1 LAAVHI
7 FLSIGHLADTG
18 IFFWLRD
25 WQKAFI
31 FFFVIPAGV
40 VILAYILLTVDTP
53 VSLLQ
58 EYTAEEMQSR
68 LHWMAKLNGI
78 ESPQITLE

>member
-1 LAAVHI
+1 MVAVQI

-31 FFFVIPAGV
+31 FFLLIPTGL
-40 VILAYILLTVDTP
+40 IMLAYILLTVDTP
-53 VSLLQ
+53 VALLQ
-58 EYTAEEMQSR
+58 DYTAEEMQSR
-68 LHWMAKLNGI
+68 LGWMARLNGV
-78 ESPQITLE
+78 ESPSISV